1 MYGAYGYTGELVS
14 RAAVDRG
21 LDPVLAGRD
30 GDRLRELGRELRC
43 SVREFDLSIPEV
55 VAESVRDV
63 DAVLNCAGPFAATA
77 EPLADACIEGGTDY
91 LDVTGEWRV
100 FEALAARDADAAAAD
115 ATLLPGVG
123 FDVVPTDCLA
133 AALAERL
140 PGATE
145 LALGFD
151 ADGAVSRGTARTAVR
166 GLGDGTVVRENGELR
181 RLPTGTRRRRIDFGR
196 GERAA
201 LAVPWGDVVTAAH
214 TTGIGTVTVYAAL
227 HPRLLRLLRLARPFG
242 PLLRTRP
249 VRWLLDRLVAS
260 RVDGPTPDERAENEV
275 YVWGEARASGDESGS
290 AERTVGGG
298 GDGGDVVTERLR
310 TPDPYDLT
318 VEASL
323 AAVERVLAG
332 DAPSGFTTP
341 AGAFGPSFVDVVD
354 GAEWIDR

>member
-14 RAAVDRG
+14 RAAVDRD
-21 LDPVLAGRD
+21 LDPILAGRD

-43 SVREFDLSIPEV
+43 SVREFDLSLPAV

-77 EPLADACIEGGTDY
+77 EPLADACIEGGTNY

-100 FEALAARDADAAAAD
+100 FEALAARDADATTAD
-115 ATLLPGVG
+115 VTLLPGVG

-133 AALAERL
+133 AELVARL
-140 PGATE
+140 PDATE

-151 ADGAVSRGTARTAVR
+151 SDGAVSRGTARTAVR

-181 RLPTGTRRRRIDFGR
+181 RLPTGSRRRRIDFGR
-196 GERAA
+196 GDREA
-201 LAVPWGDVVTAAH
+201 LAVPWGDVVTATH
-214 TTGIGTVTVYAAL
+214 TTGVNTVTVYAAL

-242 PLLRTRP
+242 PLVRTRP
-249 VRWLLDRLVAS
+249 IRWLLDRLVAS
-260 RVDGPTPDERAENEV
+260 RVDGPTADERAANAV
-275 YVWGEARASGDESGS
+275 YVWGEARAPGEGI
-290 AERTVGGG
+290 
-298 GDGGDVVTERLR
+298 DGGNAGNGGSVVTARLR

-323 AAVERVLAG
+323 AAAERVLAG

-354 GAEWIDR
+354 GVEWIDR